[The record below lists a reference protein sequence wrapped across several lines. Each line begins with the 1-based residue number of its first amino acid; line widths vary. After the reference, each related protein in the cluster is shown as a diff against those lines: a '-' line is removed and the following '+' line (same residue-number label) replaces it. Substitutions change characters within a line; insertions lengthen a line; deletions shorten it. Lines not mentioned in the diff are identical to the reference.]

1 MKISDSEYKA
11 IGKRIKKARLDRK
24 MTQEYVSEQ
33 LGVGCQHISNIERG
47 IIGISFETFYELAKL
62 LNCGADYLMFGAT
75 PDIKNPIDMIMK
87 KMNSQQRVYVEESI
101 RLYAH
106 SCGIEIE

>member
-1 MKISDSEYKA
+1 MNLDDYDYKA

-24 MTQEYVSEQ
+24 MTQEYVAEQ

-47 IIGISFETFYELAKL
+47 MIGISFETFYALTKL
-62 LNCGADYLMFGAT
+62 LNCGADYLMFGIAF
-75 PDIKNPIDMIMK
+75 KNPLDIIMDK
-87 KMNSQQRVYVEESI
+87 LNSQQRIYVEESL
-101 RLYAH
+101 RLYAK